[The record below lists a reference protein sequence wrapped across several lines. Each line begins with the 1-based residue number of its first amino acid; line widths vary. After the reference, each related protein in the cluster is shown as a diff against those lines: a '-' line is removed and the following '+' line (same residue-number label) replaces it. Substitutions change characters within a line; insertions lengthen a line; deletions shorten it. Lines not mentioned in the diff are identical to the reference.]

1 MQQAVLKRPST
12 VAFWDGYAQWY
23 KLWME
28 HNHYHD
34 EIINIL
40 LTQTEPEWKVLDI
53 GAGSG
58 VLSLPLCA
66 YGCDVT
72 ALEPSWGMRNLLQ
85 DRASHHG
92 IDWITVDERKWEDVQ
107 PYGDFNTLDLVM
119 ACNSLHLTEAG
130 FIHALDKMFQTR
142 AKNVFVVTESS
153 QTVDV
158 RMSQP
163 GYSLIFAKSYDI
175 DDSFHYHCIEE
186 LYEHQSFRGAV
197 PAVRKDDRTFL
208 DGLHFRNGHFVVPSI
223 AKVTMHWWRR
233 NDATTAGNY
242 FDGKDLQYG
251 LVKNAC

>member
-1 MQQAVLKRPST
+1 MQQTVLKRPST

-53 GAGSG
+53 GAGNG

-66 YGCDVT
+66 FGCDVT

-85 DRASHHG
+85 NRASHHG

-107 PYGDFNTLDLVM
+107 PYGEFNALDLVM

-130 FIHALDKMFQTR
+130 LIHALDKMFQTR
-142 AKNVFVVTESS
+142 AKNVFVVTEHG
-153 QTVDV
+153 QTNNI
-158 RMSQP
+158 RTFQP
-163 GYSLIFAKSYDI
+163 GYSLLFSNSYQI
-175 DDSFHYHCIEE
+175 DDSFKYHSIEE
-186 LYEHQSFRGAV
+186 MHEHQNFRRGTAR
-197 PAVRKDDRTFL
+197 PDRNYAWPLF
-208 DGLHFRNGHFVVPSI
+208 DEVHFRNDHFVVPSV
-223 AKVTMHWWRR
+223 AKVTMHW
-233 NDATTAGNY
+233 
-242 FDGKDLQYG
+242 
-251 LVKNAC
+251 